1 MPLPDINRKR
11 LVDTFVQ
18 LLRIN
23 SPSFLEG
30 ELGKVLEHKLE
41 EAGCEVGIQRYDGS
55 FNIIAEKEG
64 FNRAPALILSAH
76 MDTIEP
82 TGEIEFSVDDVRI
95 KSTGGT
101 VLGAD
106 DKSAIAQILEA
117 LTVLHEQKI
126 PHGRLEI
133 VFTSAEEKGLC
144 GAKNLDFSRLRSR
157 HALVLDASGDVGCL
171 VVAAPTHLTYEMRI
185 IGKSAHA
192 GIEPEKGV
200 NAIRVASLIISSVP
214 DGRINDKT
222 TANIGIIHGGTA
234 TNVVPMETV
243 IHGELSGH
251 DASTLEGN
259 KKYLFETARVLAEQ
273 NGAKIIISE
282 EEEYRA
288 FTIDKGDP
296 FLTYLGGVISRC
308 GIDPVLIETG
318 GGSDANVFNA
328 HGIKA
333 VNIANGM
340 RQVHSSDEHI
350 FLRDLYDGCRV
361 VLQAITDFEGFTTP
375 TTT

>member
-1 MPLPDINRKR
+1 MLPPHFINKKR
-11 LVDTFVQ
+11 LVDTFTE
-18 LLRIN
+18 LLLIN
-23 SPSFLEG
+23 SPSFHEG
-30 ELGKVLEHKLE
+30 EIGKVLSRKLE

-55 FNIIAEKEG
+55 FNIIATKEG
-64 FNRAPALILSAH
+64 SNGAPDLIVSAH

-82 TGEIEFSVDDVRI
+82 TEGIEFSVDDVRI
-95 KSTGGT
+95 RSTGRT

-157 HALVLDASGDVGCL
+157 QALVLDASGEVGCL
-171 VVAAPTHLTYEMRI
+171 IVAAPTHITYEMRI
-185 IGKSAHA
+185 IGRSAHA
-192 GIEPEKGV
+192 GIEPEKGI
-200 NAIRVASLIISSVP
+200 NAIRVASLIIASVP
-214 DGRINDKT
+214 DGRINDRT

-234 TNVVPMETV
+234 TNVVPRETV
-243 IHGELSGH
+243 IRGELRGH
-251 DASTLEGN
+251 DAGELQGS
-259 KKYLFETARVLAEQ
+259 KKRLFETARELAEK
-273 NGAKIIISE
+273 NGATIVISD
-282 EEEYRA
+282 EEEYSA
-288 FTIDKGDP
+288 FTINKSDP
-296 FLTYLGGVISRC
+296 FLQYLSGVVTKC
-308 GIDPVLIETG
+308 GMAPRFVETG

-333 VNIANGM
+333 INITNGM

-350 FLRDLYDGCRV
+350 FLRDLYSGCLV
-361 VLQAITDFEGFTTP
+361 VLQAITDLERFNT
-375 TTT
+375 